1 VALDDRKARRVVRE
15 RYPETTILMTVD
27 ILRDRSVRARLGAEG
42 SKVAFEKAKQFGRM
56 HVPKSPDTLYRGGP
70 FDGR

>member
-1 VALDDRKARRVVRE
+1 
-15 RYPETTILMTVD
+15 MTVD